1 MKIMKKHLPAMFVAL
16 MAVALS
22 GCERQTAATSETPV
36 TEMTQSAAP
45 AAPDPL
51 ALALALHEG
60 DSKVDQEIRRFQE
73 QVRSGNN
80 RAAAVERLGWAF
92 VAKAHGSFDPGY
104 YKLAEAFS
112 QLYDRLAN
120 VLFSVAVQI
129 LNDAHAAEDAVQ
141 EVFVQIWAKAGTYD
155 PRLGKPMTW
164 AVTLLRNKAIDRLR
178 AAQRGHRLVEAATAE
193 QLADEKFHEAA
204 NDSLLGKETARAV
217 RGAVARLAPEQKQAI
232 ELAFFSGLTQTEIA
246 ATLQAPLG
254 TVKARIRRGMLELR
268 EVLEA
273 HTAQNN

>member
-1 MKIMKKHLPAMFVAL
+1 MNVAKR
-16 MAVALS
+16 
-22 GCERQTAATSETPV
+22 C
-36 TEMTQSAAP
+36 
-45 AAPDPL
+45 
-51 ALALALHEG
+51 
-60 DSKVDQEIRRFQE
+60 
-73 QVRSGNN
+73 
-80 RAAAVERLGWAF
+80 RLGDGLVATLTWRAF
-92 VAKAHGSFDPGY
+92 FVRGADWRGAGNGRFIMNPDKATTDTPEIELLARVASGD
-104 YKLAEAFS
+104 AEAFS

-204 NDSLLGKETARAV
+204 IDSLLGKETARAV

>member
-1 MKIMKKHLPAMFVAL
+1 MVFANAQQLVHD
-16 MAVALS
+16 S
-22 GCERQTAATSETPV
+22 AATLTDRSAGLFSADWRMAGNGRATMNVDTPPSDAPET
-36 TEMTQSAAP
+36 EL
-45 AAPDPL
+45 L
-51 ALALALHEG
+51 ARVAGG
-60 DSKVDQEIRRFQE
+60 DT
-73 QVRSGNN
+73 
-80 RAAAVERLGWAF
+80 
-92 VAKAHGSFDPGY
+92 
-104 YKLAEAFS
+104 EAFS

-204 NDSLLGKETARAV
+204 IDSLLGKETARAV